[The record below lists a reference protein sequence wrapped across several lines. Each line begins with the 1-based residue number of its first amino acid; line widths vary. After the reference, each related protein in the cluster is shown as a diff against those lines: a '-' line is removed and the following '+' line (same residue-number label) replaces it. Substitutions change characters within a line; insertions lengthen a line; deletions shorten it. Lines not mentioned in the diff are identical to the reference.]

1 MHLQQYHH
9 QHTQFLQVKCPSHHS
24 TNSVKALMV
33 MKHTRDFVK
42 KEPRHLGP
50 AGLKSQKTHSYVQQ
64 LHRVDRPVN
73 FLAVSS
79 HSLANKTVVQLQPKS
94 TTGSSFLLK
103 YIRYFCRRVWS
114 ITLKNFLFRV
124 SVWVNNCLY
133 PFMLNI
139 SLILLHKWFCW
150 CRYRYIVVILVIP
163 YAWRPGEGYGYG
175 SYCLTYIS
183 CSHYKSIV
191 TQNA

>member
-1 MHLQQYHH
+1 VTLNLGKPVPECQKITSDFTAARDEGSGGGNNRNYDTGANLMHLQQYHH

-139 SLILLHKWFCW
+139 SLILLHKW
-150 CRYRYIVVILVIP
+150 
-163 YAWRPGEGYGYG
+163 
-175 SYCLTYIS
+175 
-183 CSHYKSIV
+183 
-191 TQNA
+191 